1 MPWSV
6 RAWPVALGQD
16 WFIVVIDIYCFVKG
30 KGLEQAHKFAP
41 WHLFVQPSLEGAVMD
56 IT

>member
-1 MPWSV
+1 MHDVDSM
-6 RAWPVALGQD
+6 AALGQD
-16 WFIVVIDIYCFVKG
+16 WFTVVIDIYCFVKG
-30 KGLEQAHKFAP
+30 KELEQAYKFAP